1 MNDGIGIERCAKC
14 SYSACNGTLGVHC
27 EYILIA
33 GKARGCEPGEAC
45 NKFTTEQVRKNEDE
59 WASNLMPKRKKGNT
73 GESKSSAS
81 AALGSRPG

>member
-45 NKFTTEQVRKNEDE
+45 DKFTTAKVRENEDE
-59 WASNLMPKRKKGNT
+59 WASYCMPKRRKGKT
-73 GESKSSAS
+73 GEGNP
-81 AALGSRPG
+81 LPG